1 MSQFR
6 TPGLAWYED
15 DDSPCSHAEQI
26 AIDAAL
32 MRRARW
38 FRPVETLPAIRAYR
52 AQGEPHSSAEVA
64 TLFYVG
70 MGYGLFL
77 TLAVMG
83 WMFWR

>member
-15 DDSPCSHAEQI
+15 DDSPCSHTEQI

-32 MRRARW
+32 LRRARW
-38 FRPVETLPAIRAYR
+38 LRVETLPAIRALQ
-52 AQGEPHSSAEVA
+52 AMPTPHSSAEAA

-77 TLAVMG
+77 TLVVMA
-83 WMFWR
+83 WWFFR